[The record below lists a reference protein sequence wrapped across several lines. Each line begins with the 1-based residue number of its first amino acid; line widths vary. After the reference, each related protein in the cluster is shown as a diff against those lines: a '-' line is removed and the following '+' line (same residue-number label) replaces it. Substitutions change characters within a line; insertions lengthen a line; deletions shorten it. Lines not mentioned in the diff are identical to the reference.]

1 MSLRNNRAAKLNR
14 YMMFGMFFLGII
26 VLGCVFAFLY
36 LSYNRTDT
44 PFVQQPQEEG
54 AVDRQHCLDCQRLN
68 TTGRMKL
75 NEKKVM

>member
-36 LSYNRTDT
+36 LSYNRTDN

-54 AVDRQHCLDCQRLN
+54 VTDSIVLLVND
-68 TTGRMKL
+68 TTLIK
-75 NEKKVM
+75 

>member
-36 LSYNRTDT
+36 LSYNRTDN
-44 PFVQQPQEEG
+44 PLVQQPQEEG
-54 AVDRQHCLDCQRLN
+54 AATDSIVLLVND
-68 TTGRMKL
+68 TTLIK
-75 NEKKVM
+75 

>member
-36 LSYNRTDT
+36 LSYNRTDN

-54 AVDRQHCLDCQRLN
+54 VIDSIVLLVND
-68 TTGRMKL
+68 TTL
-75 NEKKVM
+75 VE